1 MTAPRRPSG
10 RSVLVVMSV
19 MMMAGGSIRLGTGF
33 GMALAATG
41 HNTAAPSEAQRCAE
55 VQVGIAKALLQREQ
69 AVETKEAMLAAR
81 EARIAKADAEIA
93 TRTTAMAEAEARLRA
108 TITQA
113 DSAAEQD
120 LLLLTQ
126 VYQSMKAKDA
136 ARLFASMDPQ
146 FAAGFIGRM
155 RSAEAAN
162 ILAGMAPETAYAI
175 SALLAGR
182 NSGRSKR

>member
-19 MMMAGGSIRLGTGF
+19 MMMAGGSIRLGAGF
-33 GMALAATG
+33 GMAFASTG
-41 HNTAAPSEAQRCAE
+41 ESVPAPSEAQRCAE
-55 VQVGIAKALLQREQ
+55 IQVGIAKALLQREQ
-69 AVETKEAMLAAR
+69 AVEAKETALAAR
-81 EARIAKADAEIA
+81 EAQIAKADAEIA
-93 TRTTAMAEAEARLRA
+93 ARTTAMTETEERLRG
-108 TITQA
+108 TISQA

-155 RSAEAAN
+155 RSAEAAS
-162 ILAGMAPETAYAI
+162 ILAGMEPETAYAI

-182 NSGRSKR
+182 NSGRLKR